1 MIIHPLLADAPG
13 IRHGFFTREGGR
25 STGLYAGCNV
35 GLGSNDDRE
44 TVLANRSLC
53 MERLDPQKPP
63 QLATC
68 YQVHSADVVTVEAD
82 GLAEPPEADGL
93 VTGQPNIA
101 IGVLSADCAPILFAD
116 PDAQIIGAAHAG
128 WGGAL
133 SGIAE
138 AVIAAMVNLGAEPPN
153 IRAVIGPCI
162 AQHSYQVGADYRD
175 RFLSD
180 SADNDRFF
188 KPDEQEGKFRF
199 NLPGY
204 VLDRLTRAGVTAV
217 WEGSDTMTDSA
228 RFYSYRRATLAGEPD
243 YGRGLSAIML
253 AGQQSL

>member
-1 MIIHPLLADAPG
+1 MITHPLLAEALG
-13 IRHGFFTREGGR
+13 IRHGFFTRQGGT

-44 TVLANRSLC
+44 TVLANRALC
-53 MERLDPQKPP
+53 MQRLDPQNPP

-68 YQVHSADVVTVEAD
+68 YQVHSADVVTVDAG
-82 GLAEPPEADGL
+82 GLPNPPKADGL
-93 VTGQPNIA
+93 VTRHPNVA

-133 SGIAE
+133 NGIGE
-138 AVIAAMVNLGAEPPN
+138 AVVAAMVDLGAKPAT

-162 AQHSYQVGADYRD
+162 AQRSYQVGAEYRD
-175 RFLSD
+175 RFLSH
-180 SADNDRFF
+180 SPDNDAFF
-188 KPDEQEGKFRF
+188 QPDQEDGKFRF
-199 NLPGY
+199 DLPSY
-204 VLDRLTRAGVTAV
+204 VLARLTRAGVTAV

-253 AGQQSL
+253 DGK